1 MRVPPCAFA
10 ALLGVAA
17 LATAS
22 IDAQQPSGARLTVVS
37 PVDGA
42 YASGV
47 QTLRA
52 TVDPPSAVSAV
63 IFFVDGR
70 QMCVVPAAP
79 FECEW
84 DAGRAVNAH
93 QVRVVATLTG
103 GGRVVQTV
111 RTKGLGFAD
120 NVDVDAVQVTVT
132 VSDGRGHY
140 VRGLPQSAFHVF
152 QDDRPQKVSHFVSEN
167 VPLELIVAIDIS
179 GSMAESMPKLKAAV
193 KEFLGAVPSGNE
205 VTLIGFNDTIF
216 TLTRRNTNP
225 ADRVKAVDRLASWGA
240 TALYDV
246 ILRSVGMLSRE
257 TGRKALV
264 VFTDGEDEGSH
275 ATIADAERA
284 LQGSDVTMYMIG
296 QGRAVSMVSLKKI
309 MDRLS
314 TPTGG
319 RALFTDNI
327 DQLRG
332 AFGELVDEL
341 SSQYLLGY
349 APEGTR
355 RDAAWHRI
363 TVSVDGHADVVRAR
377 QGFRIEA
384 GR

>member
-1 MRVPPCAFA
+1 MKMPSRALV

-17 LATAS
+17 LASAS
-22 IDAQQPSGARLTVVS
+22 MGAQQPAQAKLTIVS

-47 QTLRA
+47 QMLRA
-52 TVDPPSAVSAV
+52 TLDPPTAASAVS
-63 IFFVDGR
+63 FFVDGR
-70 QMCVVPAAP
+70 QVCVVAAAP

-84 DAGRAVNAH
+84 DAGRTVNEH

-111 RTKGLGFAD
+111 RTKGIGFAD

-132 VSDGRGHY
+132 VSDGKGHY
-140 VRGLPQSAFHVF
+140 VRGLSQSAFHVF
-152 QDDRPQKVSHFVSEN
+152 QDDQPQKVSHFVSEN

-179 GSMAESMPKLKAAV
+179 GSMAASMPKLKAAV
-193 KEFLGAVPSGNE
+193 KEFLGEVPSGNE

-246 ILRSVGMLSRE
+246 ILRGVGMLGRE

-275 ATIADAERA
+275 ATMGDAERA
-284 LQGSDVTMYMIG
+284 LQGSDVTLYMIG
-296 QGRAVSMVSLKKI
+296 QGRGVSKDSLKKI
-309 MDRLS
+309 MERLS

-319 RALFTDNI
+319 RALFTDSI
-327 DQLRG
+327 DELKG
-332 AFGELVDEL
+332 AFGELIDEL

-355 RDAAWHRI
+355 RDDVWHRI
-363 TVSVDGHADVVRAR
+363 RVSVDGHSDVRAR
-377 QGFRIEA
+377 QGFRVES